1 MRHTPSHRENPSS
14 VETAIEP
21 LSRFSAPVP
30 AAPIT
35 EAEEEDSGGNKVGE
49 ITEMLQRRAFV
60 IIGIASVFIVNAAW
74 KLSQQPTIYSGNFQ
88 MLVEPANSQLNE
100 FDPTAS
106 SKPKGTLDYATQLS
120 ILASPPLLSPVVE
133 DLQKTYPNFSFGA
146 LLQGLKLKQIGE
158 TSIIQAEFSSNSQP
172 LTQAVLEKISES
184 YLEYSLTKRQTYLR
198 QGLIFVDEQLKSL
211 QSQVDEFQ
219 DQLQAFRQDNSF
231 VQPVDRSNQLIAQLS
246 ALESE
251 RLLRQQELAN
261 VAATMQATQT
271 PDGVKVLLAGDTA
284 YQGLLSQLR
293 AIDAEISQERTRFQ
307 DENVVIQSLQQRRSN
322 LQPLLEQQ
330 GRVALEARLA
340 EGAVQSQLL
349 TTQIQNIDQER
360 TRIESEIQ
368 GLPLLIR
375 DYNNLERQ
383 QAIAQES
390 LNNFLQSRQT
400 LQIQAAQS
408 EIPWEI
414 VREPFASAQASDFS
428 KALINKIVTGFALG
442 IAIAFALDKIDGSFH
457 TVSALQKKIKL
468 PILGILPFNQ
478 QVFLSQES
486 SAKAQKRKK
495 KILNRIKQQ
504 IIRLSRRFSSST
516 SKLAIALFEE
526 YDGTVEF
533 FESLRVIHTNIQQIM
548 DQKQQN
554 IFVVSS
560 ASVGDG
566 KTTIAINWADTAA
579 VMGLKVLLID
589 ANFRR
594 PEIHEFLKLN
604 NDKGLN
610 NLLKDQTIDASSY
623 AQKVFEER
631 ELYLLSPGT
640 VEEDTATILTT
651 ERLTEILEKLRSQ
664 FDLIVLDAPSILGLA
679 DARILS
685 RCTDGLILV
694 ASLHKTSQTVLKE
707 AIDELESQH
716 IPIIGLVANRQ
727 KGATPVLRA
736 TISQSNYVEYFPED
750 AQEEELPQNYEE
762 PVESEELAGLESE
775 EPIIKETVDT
785 H

>member
-1 MRHTPSHRENPSS
+1 MRHTPSPRENHSS

-21 LSRFSAPVP
+21 LSRFSTPVP
-30 AAPIT
+30 AAPI
-35 EAEEEDSGGNKVGE
+35 AEEEAEGGGNKVGE
-49 ITEMLQRRAFV
+49 ITEMLQRRALV
-60 IIGIASVFIVNAAW
+60 IIGVASLFIANAAW

-88 MLVEPANSQLNE
+88 ILVEPANAQLSDL
-100 FDPTAS
+100 DPTVS
-106 SKPKGTLDYATQLS
+106 NNRSTKSLDYATQLS
-120 ILASPPLLSPVVE
+120 ILASPPLLAPVVE
-133 DLQKTYPNFSFGA
+133 KLQKSYPNFNFGT
-146 LLQGLKLKQIGE
+146 LLQGLKIQQIGE
-158 TSIIQAEFSSNSQP
+158 TSIIQAEFSSTSQP
-172 LTQAVLEKISES
+172 LTQAVLDDLAES
-184 YLEYSLTKRQTYLR
+184 YIEYSLTKRQTYLR
-198 QGLIFVDEQLKSL
+198 QGLKFVDEQLKFI
-211 QSQVDEFQ
+211 QNQVDEFQ

-231 VQPVDRSNQLIAQLS
+231 VQPVDRSNQLIEQLS
-246 ALESE
+246 SLENE

-261 VAATMQATQT
+261 LEATMAVTQT
-271 PDGVKVLLAGDTA
+271 PEGIKALLATDPA
-284 YQGLLSQLR
+284 YQELLTQLR

-307 DENVVIQSLQQRRSN
+307 DKNVVIQALQQRRDN
-322 LQPLLEQQ
+322 LFPLLEQQ
-330 GRVALEARLA
+330 GRVALATRLA
-340 EGAVQSQLL
+340 EGSVQSQLL
-349 TTQIQNIDQER
+349 TTQIQNIDKER
-360 TRIESEIQ
+360 ARIETEIQ
-368 GLPLLIR
+368 DLPLLIR

-383 QAIAQES
+383 QAIAQET
-390 LNNFLQSRQT
+390 LNSFLQSRQT

-414 VREPFASAQASDFS
+414 VREPFASAQPSDFT
-428 KALINKIVTGFALG
+428 KALINKIVMGIALG
-442 IAIAFALDKIDGSFH
+442 IALAFALDKIDGSFH

-486 SAKAQKRKK
+486 SAKAQKRKR

-504 IIRLSRRFSSST
+504 IIGLSRHFSSGT
-516 SKLAIALFEE
+516 NKLAIALFEE

-548 DQKQQN
+548 DRTQQN

-566 KTTIAINWADTAA
+566 KTTVAINWADTAA

-610 NLLKDQTIDASSY
+610 NLLKDSTVNISSY

-640 VEEDTATILTT
+640 VEENTSTILTT

-664 FDLIVLDAPSILGLA
+664 FDLIVLDVPSILGLA

-685 RCTDGLILV
+685 RCSDGLILV
-694 ASLHKTSQTVLKE
+694 TSLHKTSQTVLKE
-707 AIDELESQH
+707 AIDELENQKL
-716 IPIIGLVANRQ
+716 PIVGLIANRQ

-736 TISQSNYVEYFPED
+736 TISQSNYVDYFPED
-750 AQEEELPQNYEE
+750 ILEEEQLENNERLENNEQ
-762 PVESEELAGLESE
+762 SEESATAKQT
-775 EPIIKETVDT
+775 IDT